1 MNDIRNKCVS
11 QNYEILLQ
19 LLSLSNTLWEES
31 RIFFAKYKI
40 SPSQFNVLNQLYE
53 NRTGINQIELSRRLL
68 MHRSNITGLLKRLEK
83 RRYVKRKQSM
93 QDKRAILVT
102 ISPEGCALV
111 EKILPEFFSL
121 INNIFSN
128 VEIKN
133 RNDFIETLKQIE
145 VNTLCEA
152 DKLKRTI

>member
-40 SPSQFNVLNQLYE
+40 SPSQFNVLNLLYE

>member
-1 MNDIRNKCVS
+1 
-11 QNYEILLQ
+11 
-19 LLSLSNTLWEES
+19 
-31 RIFFAKYKI
+31 
-40 SPSQFNVLNQLYE
+40 
-53 NRTGINQIELSRRLL
+53 

>member
-1 MNDIRNKCVS
+1 VNDIRNKCVS

-40 SPSQFNVLNQLYE
+40 SPSQFNVLNLLYE